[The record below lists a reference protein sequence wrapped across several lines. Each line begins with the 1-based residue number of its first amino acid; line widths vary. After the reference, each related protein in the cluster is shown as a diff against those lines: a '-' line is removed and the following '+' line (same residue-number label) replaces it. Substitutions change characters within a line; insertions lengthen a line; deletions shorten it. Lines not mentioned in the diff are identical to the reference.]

1 MTRRRAWGA
10 VCALALAGALV
21 PIPDWLVERWYSV
34 GLYPVLQRVLTSASN
49 LVPFALFDVMWV
61 ATAAVFAAVCYRCI
75 HTAGWRAGALR
86 LGGLT
91 VRAVAVLY
99 LLFLSTWGLNYR
111 RVPLI
116 DKLAYDPERITAAA
130 AVQLGDDNA
139 ATLNSL
145 YASAHASTES
155 VTSLAAAFQDAVK
168 SLGARRPIVPGRP
181 KPTLLG
187 GYFHQVSVAGMT
199 DPFLLETLIAPDLLD
214 VERPFVIA
222 HEWAHLAGYA
232 DESEAN
238 FVAWLTCRRGDARAR
253 YSAALALIGYAAP
266 RTALRDA
273 LDVGPRI
280 DLYAIRYRYSRT
292 NETLRFAARQGYD
305 KYLKANR
312 VERGVESYDAV
323 VQLILGT
330 GLDQNGNPRFR

>member
-1 MTRRRAWGA
+1 MTRRIQWSA
-10 VCALALAGALV
+10 VYALALAGALA
-21 PIPDWLVERWYSV
+21 PIPPWLVERWYSL
-34 GLYPVLQRVLTSASN
+34 GIYPVLQRVLTSLSD
-49 LVPFALFDVMWV
+49 LVPFALFDVLWV
-61 ATAAVFAAVCYRCI
+61 AAVAGFAAVSYRCI
-75 HTAGWRAGALR
+75 RTRGWRTGGLR
-86 LGGLT
+86 L
-91 VRAVAVLY
+91 AVLTARAMAIVY
-99 LLFLSTWGLNYR
+99 LAFLAAWGLNYR

-116 DKLAYDPERITAAA
+116 DKLAFEPERITAAA
-130 AVQLGDDNA
+130 AGRLGDENA

-145 YASAHASTES
+145 YASAHATSES
-155 VTSLAAAFQDAVK
+155 LTSLAAAFQDTVRA
-168 SLGARRPIVPGRP
+168 LGAKRPVVPGRP

-187 GYFHQVSVAGMT
+187 GYFHEVSVAGMT
-199 DPFLLETLIAPDLLD
+199 DPFLLETMIAPDLLD

-253 YSAALALIGYAAP
+253 YSAALALIGYAGP
-266 RTALRDA
+266 RKALHDA
-273 LDVGPRI
+273 LDLGPRI
-280 DLYAIRYRYSRT
+280 DIYAISYRYART
-292 NETLRFAARQGYD
+292 NETLRLAARQGYD

-330 GLDQNGNPRFR
+330 ALDQNGNPRFK

>member
-1 MTRRRAWGA
+1 MSRRIGWAAVFVGA
-10 VCALALAGALV
+10 AAGALA
-21 PIPDWLVERWYSV
+21 PIPESLVERWYSLGV
-34 GLYPVLQRVLTSASN
+34 YPILQRVLTSASN
-49 LVPFALFDVMWV
+49 LVPIPLFDVMWV
-61 ATAAVFAAVCYRCI
+61 STAAAFAAVSYRCI
-75 HTAGWRAGALR
+75 RTAGWRSGAWR
-86 LGGLT
+86 LAVLT
-91 VRAVAVLY
+91 ARAVAVVY
-99 LLFLSTWGLNYR
+99 LLFLAMWGLNYR

-116 DKLAYDPERITAAA
+116 DKLAFDAERITAAGA
-130 AVQLGDDNA
+130 NRLGMDNA
-139 ATLNSL
+139 AALNSL
-145 YASAHASTES
+145 YGRAHELPES
-155 VTSLAAAFQDAVK
+155 LPSLAAAFQDTVRA
-168 SLGARRPIVPGRP
+168 LGARRPVVPGRP

-187 GYFHQVSVAGMT
+187 GYFHEVSVAGMT

-253 YSAALALIGYAAP
+253 YSAALALIGYSGSREAF
-266 RTALRDA
+266 RGLE
-273 LDVGPRI
+273 LGPRI
-280 DLYAIRYRYSRT
+280 DLFAIGYRYSRT
-292 NETLRFAARQGYD
+292 NQTLRFAARQGYD

-330 GLDQNGNPRFR
+330 GLDQNGNPLFK

>member
-1 MTRRRAWGA
+1 MTRRAGWRAVYA
-10 VCALALAGALV
+10 IALAGALL
-21 PIPDWLVERWYSV
+21 PIPEWVVERWYSL
-34 GLYPVLQRVLTSASN
+34 GLYPILQRVLTTASN
-49 LVPFALFDVMWV
+49 LVPFPLFDVMWV
-61 ATAAVFAAVCYRCI
+61 GTAAAFALVSYRCVRNG
-75 HTAGWRAGALR
+75 GWRSGVPR
-86 LGGLT
+86 LAVLT
-91 VRAVAVLY
+91 ARAVAVLY
-99 LLFLSTWGLNYR
+99 LFFLATWGLNYR

-116 DKLAYDPERITAAA
+116 EKLAFDADQITAAA
-130 AVQLGDDNA
+130 AGGLGDDNA

-145 YASAHASTES
+145 YARAHASPES
-155 VTSLAAAFQDAVK
+155 MTSLAAVFQETVRA
-168 SLGARRPIVPGRP
+168 LGASRPVVPGRP
-181 KPTLLG
+181 KSTLLG

-199 DPFLLETLIAPDLLD
+199 DPFLLETLLAPDLLE

-266 RTALRDA
+266 RGPLKDA
-273 LDVGPRI
+273 LDIGPKI
-280 DLYAIRYRYSRT
+280 DLFAIRHRYSRT

-330 GLDQNGNPRFR
+330 RLDPDGNPRFR